1 MSTAKPKASAGK
13 IRIGVSGWRY
23 PPWRG
28 GAFYPKGLAQH
39 RELEYAS
46 RALPSIELNGSFYS
60 LQRPENYATWYA
72 QTPPGFIFSVKGPRF
87 ITHIL
92 RLRDGRPRTHPA
104 SHLAPARALAP
115 SYLISV

>member
-1 MSTAKPKASAGK
+1 MSSAKLEAIGRASA

-46 RALPSIELNGSFYS
+46 RALPS
-60 LQRPENYATWYA
+60 AT
-72 QTPPGFIFSVKGPRF
+72 TPSS
-87 ITHIL
+87 T
-92 RLRDGRPRTHPA
+92 RLSSPCCA
-104 SHLAPARALAP
+104 SIVLPW
-115 SYLISV
+115 